1 MSNGDMANWL
11 AGSGLNHLSEVFA
24 QNEIDSVDVARALT
38 EEDIGELG
46 LSAEDRAKV
55 SKAVRALNGPDTNP
69 VAEWLESKGLGKY
82 ANIFQ
87 ENEFDTLEAV
97 KQLKEADLKEM
108 GIVAV
113 GARRKV
119 ASAVEE
125 LKAEGRTAAEA
136 AAPAPA
142 PVPGSKVKYAD
153 PSDAPSAKRTKAT
166 ATGASTKARL
176 EDEVLR
182 LKSALRTKTDAR
194 KEKRKVKISE
204 VAATFVSAAD
214 SAPVH
219 ALMKAIGKFGDCVD
233 IAFCMDGTGSMASHI
248 TAVKDNIVG
257 ISTDLIAS
265 SRLRAR
271 VAIVVYRDYC
281 DGAARHEIYDFMAP
295 EEVQDVLSRVR
306 AAGGGDQAEDCI
318 GGLFRCTEL
327 SWKAPA
333 RVCIWIADAPTHG
346 SRFHDGCGDN
356 YKGGD
361 PDGRTPEAVLPV
373 FVKMGIEIIF
383 MRINA
388 ITDKM
393 VRVFADVLG
402 TYQRELPTYNMAD
415 RDGLRDL
422 VTRSVTASVSRT
434 SMRGVGGRSEK
445 KDFTLISKY
454 SWSPEDSC
462 WGKREKAIVYKLEV
476 YEGKDLDALIELL
489 VDGPHVESKPA
500 WLRITENPVF
510 KGELRLAHPCLM
522 EGDYRWSKETKL
534 VAKESQYTASKY
546 NTKSHHLSEA
556 HIQLVARR
564 FAKEWTAVCPSIPIE
579 FIGVR
584 VVDLQDRP
592 KGNKYWTI
600 EEFLPGTY
608 HKWNNNNGFVSD
620 VDAHPAM
627 QAFSHWTYM
636 RSKGLAMV
644 VDIQGI
650 TRQEFVW
657 SQGKVVTKYVLT
669 DPAIHTGDPD
679 KVMPHQTNL
688 GRQGMAHFFATHHCN
703 DICRKLGLV
712 LPSDMPRATKEDAMA
727 AAFADPADTVRSV
740 HPVEP

>member
-346 SRFHDGCGDN
+346 SRFHDGCGDEH
-356 YKGGD
+356 KDGD
-361 PDGRTPEAVLPV
+361 PDGRTPEAVLPLLV
-373 FVKMGIEIIF
+373 SQGIELIF
-383 MRINA
+383 LRINSY
-388 ITDKM
+388 TDKM
-393 VRVFADVLG
+393 VQVFADLLSKHE
-402 TYQRELPTYNMAD
+402 RELPTYEMAD
-415 RDGLRDL
+415 HTRLRDL
-422 VTRSVTASVSRT
+422 VTRSVTASAART
-434 SMRGVGGRSEK
+434 SMRGGDGRSEK
-445 KDFTLISKY
+445 KKFALHPKY
-454 SWSPEDSC
+454 SWNPEDSC

-476 YEGKDLDALIELL
+476 FEGEDLDSLLELL
-489 VDGPHVESKPA
+489 IDGPHVQSKPA
-500 WLRITENPVF
+500 WLRITENPAF

-522 EGDYRWSKETKL
+522 DGDYCWAAATRL
-534 VAKESQYTASKY
+534 VAKESQYIAPKY
-546 NTKSHHLSEA
+546 NTKAHHLGEA
-556 HIQLVARR
+556 HIQLVAMR
-564 FAKEWTAVCPSIPIE
+564 FAKEWTLVCPSIPID

-584 VVDLQDRP
+584 VVDVQDRRRC
-592 KGNKYWTI
+592 NKYWTI
-600 EEFLPGTY
+600 EEYLAGEY
-608 HKWNNNNGFVSD
+608 HKWNNNNGYVND
-620 VDAHPAM
+620 VERHPAL